1 MKELTTDVCVIGGG
15 PAGMAAALEAYRG
28 GAQVVVIE
36 RDWRLGGILQ
46 QCIHDGFGLMRFGK
60 SLTGPSYAQHF
71 IDEIEETS
79 IDVLL
84 DTMVLE
90 ITPSHEVWA
99 VNSHD
104 GMIHVQCGALILAMG
119 CRERTAA
126 QAGLHGY
133 RPQGVITAGACQRYI
148 NVDGYLPGTRA
159 VIVGS
164 GDVGLIMARR
174 MTLEGISVEGVY
186 EIAPHPGG
194 LARNIVQCLED
205 YNIPLH
211 LSHAVVSVHGK
222 DRITGVTVARID
234 SERSPIP
241 GTERE
246 IDCDLLVLAAG
257 LIPENELS
265 REINIE
271 MDPHTRGPLLDEN
284 LMTSIPGIFSA
295 GNVAVVFDLVDYVS
309 LAGERAAR
317 GALAYIKDNQG
328 KESDATRISMR
339 YIPVEKN
346 GNISLCVPQRISSLT
361 DTTDTCFYV
370 RVNKPQDNVVVSCYD
385 VNTGVEYAKQRLTAV
400 APATMLAVKAT
411 LPADAQPC
419 LSVHEVR

>member
-1 MKELTTDVCVIGGG
+1 MKELTADICVIGGG

-28 GAQVVVIE
+28 GSRVILIE

-46 QCIHDGFGLMRFGK
+46 QCVHDGFGLMRFGK
-60 SLTGPSYAQHF
+60 SLTGPTYAQHF
-71 IDEIEETS
+71 IDEIEKTS
-79 IDVLL
+79 IEVLL

-159 VIVGS
+159 VVVGS

-205 YNIPLH
+205 YDIPLH
-211 LSHAVVSVHGK
+211 LSHAIIAVHGK

-234 SERSPIP
+234 AQRSPIP
-241 GTERE
+241 GTERT
-246 IDCDLLVLAAG
+246 IACDLLVLAAG

-271 MDPHTRGPLLDEN
+271 MDQRTRGPLLDEN

-309 LAGERAAR
+309 LAGERAAQ
-317 GALAYIKDNQG
+317 GALAYLKKSHGNFAQRTT
-328 KESDATRISMR
+328 S

-361 DTTDTCFYV
+361 DDTNTCFYL
-370 RVNKPQDNVVVSCYD
+370 RVNKPQENVILSCYD
-385 VNTGVEYAKQRLTAV
+385 VATGTEYARQRLTAV
-400 APATMLAVKAT
+400 APATMLAMEAT
-411 LPADAQPC
+411 LPAGAQPC
-419 LSVHEVR
+419 LSVSEVR